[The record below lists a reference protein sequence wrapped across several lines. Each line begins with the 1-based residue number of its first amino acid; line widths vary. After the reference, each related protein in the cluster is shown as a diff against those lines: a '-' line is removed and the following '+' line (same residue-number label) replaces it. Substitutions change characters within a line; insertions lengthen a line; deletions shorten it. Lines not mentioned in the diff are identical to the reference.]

1 MKLSNFPSFSHLV
14 LLNRALAK
22 NFQEKSRADLWELAA
37 LVALS
42 LSLFQGKSRAD
53 LWELAALVAL
63 DLTVERANRACD
75 LDFHARHQV
84 SWLAHIWKAHSAI
97 SHLINRWPSWKAERS
112 VKSNWQSHWSSWQVS
127 QQSVRAATRIIFL
140 GRKDCV
146 SEDPEGRKYVT
157 TKPEV

>member
-22 NFQEKSRADLWELAA
+22 K
-37 LVALS
+37 
-42 LSLFQGKSRAD
+42 FQGKSRAD

-84 SWLAHIWKAHSAI
+84 FWLAYLGGAHTLLYPI
-97 SHLINRWPSWKAERS
+97 LLTGDP
-112 VKSNWQSHWSSWQVS
+112 
-127 QQSVRAATRIIFL
+127 L
-140 GRKDCV
+140 GKQR
-146 SEDPEGRKYVT
+146 
-157 TKPEV
+157 EV

>member
-14 LLNRALAK
+14 LLNRAPAK
-22 NFQEKSRADLWELAA
+22 TFQGKSRADLWELAA

-84 SWLAHIWKAHSAI
+84 FWLAYLGGAHTLLYPI
-97 SHLINRWPSWKAERS
+97 LLTGDP
-112 VKSNWQSHWSSWQVS
+112 
-127 QQSVRAATRIIFL
+127 L
-140 GRKDCV
+140 GKQR
-146 SEDPEGRKYVT
+146 
-157 TKPEV
+157 EV

>member
-22 NFQEKSRADLWELAA
+22 NFQE
-37 LVALS
+37 
-42 LSLFQGKSRAD
+42 KSRAD

-97 SHLINRWPSWKAERS
+97 SHLINR
-112 VKSNWQSHWSSWQVS
+112 
-127 QQSVRAATRIIFL
+127 
-140 GRKDCV
+140 
-146 SEDPEGRKYVT
+146 
-157 TKPEV
+157 

>member
-37 LVALS
+37 LVAL
-42 LSLFQGKSRAD
+42 
-53 LWELAALVAL
+53 

-84 SWLAHIWKAHSAI
+84 FWLAYLGGAHTLLYPI
-97 SHLINRWPSWKAERS
+97 LLTGDP
-112 VKSNWQSHWSSWQVS
+112 
-127 QQSVRAATRIIFL
+127 L
-140 GRKDCV
+140 GKQR
-146 SEDPEGRKYVT
+146 
-157 TKPEV
+157 EV